1 MRTQIAIAAL
11 AAAAAATDAPAT
23 RTVAQ
28 LTCDGYYFGIS
39 TVAAPTTCVREA
51 ITGNQTVGDWHC
63 SKADDAADAAADAG
77 MATSCG
83 DLDPSD
89 PIGYYDE
96 TNCDLMKEAN
106 KDVEGW
112 PSDDIKATW
121 AYMSVCGATMTAV
134 GAAVVAAAAVLAF

>member
-39 TVAAPTTCVREA
+39 TATAPTTCEREA
-51 ITGNQTVGDWHC
+51 VTGNQTVGDWHC
-63 SKADDAADAAADAG
+63 SKADDAADTVADAG

-96 TNCDLMKEAN
+96 AACNLLTTANEAT
-106 KDVEGW
+106 EGW
-112 PSDDIKATW
+112 PSDTVKATW